1 MFIILISRYLIIR
14 LPPAIAVQEPGY
26 LLTIFLV
33 TQVMT
38 TNRLG
43 RLPAIVLRVCSTI
56 ASRYQICLYLLLAFL
71 SGAVL
76 PIQASLNAQL
86 ARSLNSVPLA
96 ADISYLVG
104 ALALIAL
111 LATRDWSALSK
122 APRWS
127 FIGGVLGAG
136 YITSSTYFTALVG
149 PTLTLGFVVC
159 GQAIAGMVTDH
170 FGWLGVPQH
179 RLTRHRRFA
188 IGLLLVAL
196 FFLAQ

>member
-1 MFIILISRYLIIR
+1 M
-14 LPPAIAVQEPGY
+14 IA
-26 LLTIFLV
+26 T
-33 TQVMT
+33 
-38 TNRLG
+38 RLG
-43 RLPAIVLRVCSTI
+43 RLSAIAFRLFSTI
-56 ASRYQICLYLLLAFL
+56 TSRCQIYLYLLLALL
-71 SGAVL
+71 SGAIL
-76 PIQASLNAQL
+76 PMQASLNAQL

-111 LATRDWSALSK
+111 LMTRQFGTPDWSGLSK

-127 FIGGVLGAG
+127 FLGGVLGAG
-136 YITSSTYFTALVG
+136 YITSSTYFTTLIG

-159 GQAIAGMVTDH
+159 GQAIAGMITDH

-188 IGLLLVAL
+188 IGLLLVAV
-196 FFLAQ
+196 FFLAH

>member
-1 MFIILISRYLIIR
+1 MIHS
-14 LPPAIAVQEPGY
+14 PPAIAVQEPGY
-26 LLTIFLV
+26 LLTILLV
-33 TQVMT
+33 TSVMA

-43 RLPAIVLRVCSTI
+43 RLPTIVLRVGSTI
-56 ASRYQICLYLLLAFL
+56 ASRCQIYLYLLLAFL

-111 LATRDWSALSK
+111 LATRQLSHPDWSALSK

-127 FIGGVLGAG
+127 FLGGVLGAG

>member
-1 MFIILISRYLIIR
+1 
-14 LPPAIAVQEPGY
+14 
-26 LLTIFLV
+26 
-33 TQVMT
+33 MT
-38 TNRLG
+38 TNRLS
-43 RLPAIVLRVCSTI
+43 RLPAIMLRVRSKI
-56 ASRYQICLYLLLAFL
+56 ASRCQIYLYLLLALL

-76 PIQASLNAQL
+76 PIQVSLNAQL
-86 ARSLNSVPLA
+86 ARSLNSVALA

-111 LATRDWSALSK
+111 LFTRQFGDPDWSALSK

-127 FIGGVLGAG
+127 FVGGVLGAG
-136 YITSSTYFTALVG
+136 YITSSIYFTALLG
-149 PTLTLGFVVC
+149 PTLTLGFVTC
-159 GQAIAGMVTDH
+159 GQAIAGMITDH

-179 RLTRHRRFA
+179 RMTRHRRFA